1 VANTDPP
8 TEAGTSR
15 RHRRRER
22 EARRNRSRF
31 VATFVVAAIA
41 TAGAALWFTGALDG
55 SGASGHP
62 TVAALDPVT
71 TTPHTTTTVDTRPKC
86 RSPLTTTAPLKLWIG
101 GDSLAGSLG
110 PSLGNLA
117 AATGVVAPVYDSRV
131 SSGLANPKF
140 FDWPK
145 HATQEMTRLQPE
157 VVAFIIGT
165 NDYVVPTPTTT
176 GSTGSTG
183 STGTTTT
190 TAPGFGATTTTTTT
204 AAAASGTGSQPAWRA
219 AYAAE
224 VEQMLQVLIGPGPV
238 GRTVYWIGAPILK
251 DTRMDAGA
259 AQVSEVAREVI
270 ARHPEATYVDAH
282 ALFADANGK
291 YTSTMTALDGKRVV
305 IRAGDGVHL
314 TPEGGD
320 KLAEAVMNLL
330 DARCHVLAQ
339 AVPGVKQPVIQTK
352 GSTAIPGTGRTPAT
366 GSRSSSGVTTPTSTA
381 TTPTTAPTAS
391 TAPPVSAPP
400 STPATSTPTSD
411 PGPPTT

>member
-15 RHRRRER
+15 WHRRRER
-22 EARRNRSRF
+22 QARRSRSRF
-31 VATFVVAAIA
+31 VASFLVAAIA
-41 TAGAALWFTGALDG
+41 TAGGVLWLTGVLDG
-55 SGASGHP
+55 SGANGHP
-62 TVAALDPVT
+62 AAAAHDPAT
-71 TTPHTTTTVDTRPKC
+71 TEPHPTTTVDTRPKC
-86 RSPLTTTAPLKLWIG
+86 RSPLTEAVPLKLWIG

-110 PSLGNLA
+110 PSLGNMT

-145 HATQEMTRLQPE
+145 HATQEMARLQPE

-165 NDYVVPTPTTT
+165 NDYVVPT
-176 GSTGSTG
+176 STSTA
-183 STGTTTT
+183 S
-190 TAPGFGATTTTTTT
+190 TTTTTT
-204 AAAASGTGSQPAWRA
+204 AAPLFGTTTTTATTTGGSQPAWRA

-224 VEQMLQVLIGPGPV
+224 VEQMLQILIGPGPV

-251 DTRMDAGA
+251 DARMDAGA

-291 YTSTMTALDGKRVV
+291 YTPTMTALDGKKVV

-314 TPEGGD
+314 TPDGGD
-320 KLAEAVMNLL
+320 KLAGAVMDLL
-330 DARCHVLAQ
+330 DARCHVRAQ
-339 AVPGVKQPVIQTK
+339 AVPGVTQPVIQTK

-366 GSRSSSGVTTPTSTA
+366 GSRSGSGVTSPTSAATTPTS
-381 TTPTTAPTAS
+381 APSAS
-391 TAPPVSAPP
+391 TAPPVSEPP
-400 STPATSTPTSD
+400 STPATSPPASD